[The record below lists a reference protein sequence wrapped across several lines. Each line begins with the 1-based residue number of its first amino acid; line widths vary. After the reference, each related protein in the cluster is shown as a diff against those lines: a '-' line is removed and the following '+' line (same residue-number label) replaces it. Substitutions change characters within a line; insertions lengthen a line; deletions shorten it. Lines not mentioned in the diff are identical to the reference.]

1 MIPFEP
7 LNDVLVIN
15 LLLIRNEIQMAW
27 IKDKSL

>member
-15 LLLIRNEIQMAW
+15 LLLIRNEIQMVW